1 MLCSGSLRS
10 GSLQFV
16 MVAMVCVLR
25 AYALSSTVCL
35 VFMDVAVVVW
45 CSTSADALTAAA
57 PVAAWLVSAV
67 VVAVNMTY
75 CCACVLFV
83 LSCSPSPSSPS
94 PSSPCS
100 SRSGGDDSLMQ
111 ALCQF
116 DAGKELAW
124 DPVAADLANLDAA
137 VAAATGAA
145 PSCQMDM
152 QQQIEGVQLGGKRS
166 SHSSL
171 GAGSSL
177 FSPDSVMA
185 AMEAG
190 GVVGA
195 AVCARTVQTEQAQ
208 VAAAQ
213 QDTRESQQG
222 RGRSSSSVRLGS
234 GVRMQPVPITGEGMT
249 ANTAARFVRPVSP
262 GARRSSDNLLLL
274 AHGSVSGR

>member
-1 MLCSGSLRS
+1 M
-10 GSLQFV
+10 
-16 MVAMVCVLR
+16 
-25 AYALSSTVCL
+25 
-35 VFMDVAVVVW
+35 
-45 CSTSADALTAAA
+45 
-57 PVAAWLVSAV
+57 
-67 VVAVNMTY
+67 
-75 CCACVLFV
+75 
-83 LSCSPSPSSPS
+83 
-94 PSSPCS
+94 
-100 SRSGGDDSLMQ
+100 
-111 ALCQF
+111 
-116 DAGKELAW
+116 
-124 DPVAADLANLDAA
+124 AADLANLDAA

-177 FSPDSVMA
+177 LSPDSVMA

-195 AVCARTVQTEQAQ
+195 AVCARTVETEQAQ

-222 RGRSSSSVRLGS
+222 RGRSSSVRFGS
-234 GVRMQPVPITGEGMT
+234 GVRMQPVPITGEGLT